1 MVEKAK
7 KGAENEEI
15 LPDYS
20 DYEFEPDADE
30 AAVANGASG
39 AKAAKAATKPT
50 AYVGVHSTSF
60 KDMLLKPEL
69 QQSITDCGFEH
80 PSDVQQRCIPEAMLG
95 VDVLCQAVSGMG
107 KTAVFVI
114 TILQCI
120 GESPSPCSAL
130 VLCHTRELAY
140 QIKKEFDRFTKFM
153 KDIRT
158 EVIYGGQPLDK
169 QMKLLKSDKAPHIIV
184 GTPGRILDLTRKKS
198 LPIENLKMFVL
209 DECDKLLDN
218 ISKLPALFL
227 IYLGMRSDVQKIFTE
242 TPHNKQVMMFTA
254 TLSGEIKLICRKFMK
269 NQTEVLIENES
280 KLTLHGLM

>member
-7 KGAENEEI
+7 KGAEEI

-30 AAVANGASG
+30 AAVQNGAHG
-39 AKAAKAATKPT
+39 AKAAKTAAAKPT

-120 GESPSPCSAL
+120 GESPSPCTAL
-130 VLCHTRELAY
+130 VLSHNRELAY

-153 KDIRT
+153 KDVRT
-158 EVIYGGQPLDK
+158 EVIYGGQPIEK
-169 QMKLLKSDKAPHIIV
+169 QIKMLKSDKAPHIIV
-184 GTPGRILDLTRKKS
+184 GTPGRILDLTRRKA

-209 DECDKLLDN
+209 DECDKLLES
-218 ISKLPALFL
+218 ISKSRFYFDAFRHEKRCPKNFHRDPAQQA
-227 IYLGMRSDVQKIFTE
+227 GNDV
-242 TPHNKQVMMFTA
+242 
-254 TLSGEIKLICRKFMK
+254 
-269 NQTEVLIENES
+269 
-280 KLTLHGLM
+280 HGNPVR

>member
-7 KGAENEEI
+7 KGADNEEI

-153 KDIRT
+153 KEIRT
-158 EVIYGGQPLDK
+158 EVIYGGKPIEQHT
-169 QMKLLKSDKAPHIIV
+169 KLLKSDKAPHIIV

-218 ISKLPALFL
+218 ISKFPPIFL
-227 IYLGMRSDVQKIFTE
+227 ISIRHAQ
-242 TPHNKQVMMFTA
+242 
-254 TLSGEIKLICRKFMK
+254 
-269 NQTEVLIENES
+269 
-280 KLTLHGLM
+280 